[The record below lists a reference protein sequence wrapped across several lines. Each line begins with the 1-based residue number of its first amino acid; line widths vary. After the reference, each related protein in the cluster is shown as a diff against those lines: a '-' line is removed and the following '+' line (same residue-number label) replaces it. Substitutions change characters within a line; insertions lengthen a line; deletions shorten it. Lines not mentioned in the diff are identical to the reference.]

1 MDTPPIWL
9 VDAAWI
15 SFAFVCGFIARLLKL
30 PPLIGFLAAGFLLNG
45 LGIRQGGEA
54 LQELADL
61 GVTLLL
67 FTIGLKLD
75 VKSLLRR
82 EIWLGTS
89 LHMLM
94 STVVLG
100 GVVFLLTL
108 SPLLGRVPFS
118 TAVLIGFALSF
129 SSTVFAIKILEDRGE
144 LNALHGATAMGI
156 LVMQDIIAVVFL
168 TVSAGKIPS
177 IWALALPLLFLLRPL
192 LFKLLDY
199 SDHGELLALCG
210 LFLTMVAGA
219 GSFEIVGLK
228 PDLGALVMGIMMGAH
243 PKAKE
248 LGYTL
253 MGFKN
258 LFLVAFFLSIGLA
271 GLPDGKILLVSVVL
285 GLFIIFKGGLFYSL
299 LSKFN
304 FRSRTALF
312 TAVPLANYS
321 EFGLIVAAVGV
332 KSGWLDSSWLVLIA
346 MALTI
351 SFIAGAPLNGSVYDI
366 YARFRDVLKRC
377 EKPSR
382 HPADQPIELDADLLI
397 FGMGRVGT
405 GAYDAARHT
414 YSKKVIGLDNNMDV
428 VEKHRQARRDVLF
441 GDVTDLDFWDKIDP
455 GQVNLISLSM
465 PRHQANVTAV
475 EQLRNAGYTG
485 YLAATARFEDQA
497 EELRE
502 MGVHSVYNIFTNVG
516 AAYSQYVHSD
526 MLSHPEFADQLQGEE
541 DGVAAEAAE

>member
-1 MDTPPIWL
+1 MDTTPIWL

-15 SFAFVCGFIARLLKL
+15 SFAFLCGFIARLLKL

-45 LGIRQGGEA
+45 LGIRQAGEA

-89 LHMLM
+89 LHMLVT
-94 STVVLG
+94 TVVLG
-100 GVVFLLTL
+100 GVIFLLTFT
-108 SPLLGRVPFS
+108 PLLGRVPVL
-118 TAVLIGFALSF
+118 TAILIGFALSF

-168 TVSAGKIPS
+168 TVSAGKVPS
-177 IWALALPLLFLLRPL
+177 VWALALPLLFLLRPL
-192 LFKLLDY
+192 FFKLLDLTG
-199 SDHGELLALCG
+199 HGELLALLG
-210 LFLTMVAGA
+210 LFLALVAGA
-219 GSFEIVGLK
+219 ASFEFVGLK
-228 PDLGALVMGIMMGAH
+228 ADLGALVMGILIGSH

-258 LFLVAFFLSIGLA
+258 LFLVAFFLSIGLS
-271 GLPDGKILLVSVVL
+271 GLPDAKILLVSVLL
-285 GLFIIFKGGLFYSL
+285 GLFIIFKGGLFYSM
-299 LSKFN
+299 LSRFN

-351 SFIAGAPLNGSVYDI
+351 SFIAGAPLNSSVYDI
-366 YARFRDVLKRC
+366 YGRFRDLFKRC
-377 EKPSR
+377 EKPVH
-382 HPADQPIELDADLLI
+382 HPADQPIELDADILI
-397 FGMGRVGT
+397 FGMGRIGT
-405 GAYDAARHT
+405 GAYDNACTT
-414 YSKKVIGLDNNMDV
+414 YGRKVIGMDNNREV
-428 VEKHRQARRDVLF
+428 VRKHQEAERDVLF
-441 GDVTDLDFWDKIDP
+441 GDVTDLDFWDKINPD
-455 GQVNLISLSM
+455 QVRLISLCM
-465 PRHQANVTAV
+465 ARHEANVIAV
-475 EQLRNAGYTG
+475 EQLHKAGYKG
-485 YLAATARFEDQA
+485 FLAATARFEDQA
-497 EELRE
+497 EELSG
-502 MGVHSVYNIFTNVG
+502 MGVHSVYNIFANVG
-516 AAYSQYVHSD
+516 AAYAEYARKDFLANPAFS
-526 MLSHPEFADQLQGEE
+526 ADLKDEME
-541 DGVAAEAAE
+541 KTSV

>member
-1 MDTPPIWL
+1 METTPIWL

-15 SFAFVCGFIARLLKL
+15 SFAFLCGFIARLIKL

-89 LHMLM
+89 LHMLI
-94 STVVLG
+94 TTLVLG
-100 GVVFLLTL
+100 GFIFLLTFT
-108 SPLLGRVPFS
+108 PLLGRVPFG
-118 TAVLIGFALSF
+118 TVILIGFALSF
-129 SSTVFAIKILEDRGE
+129 SSTVFAIKILEERGE
-144 LNALHGATAMGI
+144 LNALHGATAVGI

-168 TVSAGKIPS
+168 TASAGKIPS
-177 IWALALPLLFLLRPL
+177 VWALALPLLFLLRPL
-192 LFKLLDY
+192 FFKLLDH
-199 SDHGELLALCG
+199 SHHGELLTLCG

-219 GSFEIVGLK
+219 ASFEFVGLK
-228 PDLGALVMGIMMGAH
+228 PDLGALIMGIMVGSH
-243 PKAKE
+243 PKARE

-253 MGFKN
+253 LGFKN
-258 LFLVAFFLSIGLA
+258 LFLVAFFLNIGLS
-271 GLPDGKILLVSVVL
+271 GLPDGRILLVSLLL
-285 GLFIIFKGGLFYSL
+285 GLFIVFKGGLFYSI
-299 LSKFN
+299 LSRFN

-346 MALTI
+346 MALTV
-351 SFIAGAPLNGSVYDI
+351 SFIIGAPLNSSVYDI
-366 YARFRDVLKRC
+366 YARFRDLLKRC
-377 EKPSR
+377 EKPVP
-382 HPADQPIELDADLLI
+382 HPADQPMELDADLLI

-405 GAYDAARHT
+405 GAYDCARNT
-414 YSKKVIGLDNNMDV
+414 YDKKVIGLDNNRDV
-428 VEKHRQARRDVLF
+428 VDQHQQAGREVLF

-455 GQVNLISLSM
+455 GQVRLISLCMS
-465 PRHQANVTAV
+465 RHEANVTAV
-475 EQLRNAGYTG
+475 EQLQKAGYTG
-485 YLAATARFEDQA
+485 FLAATAQFADQA
-497 EELRE
+497 EELRN
-502 MGVHSVYNIFTNVG
+502 MGVHSVYNIFANVG
-516 AAYSQYVHSD
+516 PAYADYVRKD
-526 MLSHPEFADQLQGEE
+526 MEDHPEFS
-541 DGVAAEAAE
+541 AELKDETGKISA

>member
-1 MDTPPIWL
+1 MDTTPIWL

-15 SFAFVCGFIARLLKL
+15 SFAFFCGFLARLCKL

-45 LGIRQGGEA
+45 LGIRQAGEA

-89 LHMLM
+89 LHMLIT
-94 STVVLG
+94 TVVMG
-100 GVVFLLTL
+100 GVIFGLTYTALLD
-108 SPLLGRVPFS
+108 RVPVS
-118 TAVLIGFALSF
+118 TALLIGFALSF
-129 SSTVFAIKILEDRGE
+129 SSTVFAVKILEDRGE
-144 LNALHGATAMGI
+144 LSALHGTTAMGI

-168 TVSAGKIPS
+168 TVSAGKVPS
-177 IWALALPLLFLLRPL
+177 LWALALPGLYLLRPL
-192 LFKLLDY
+192 FYKLLDL

-219 GSFEIVGLK
+219 ASFEFVGLK
-228 PDLGALVMGIMMGAH
+228 PDLGALIMGILIGSH
-243 PKAKE
+243 PRARE

-258 LFLVAFFLSIGLA
+258 LFLVAFFLSIGLS
-271 GLPDGKILLVSVVL
+271 GLPDTRILLVSLLL
-285 GLFIIFKGGLFYSL
+285 GLLVVFKGGLFYSL
-299 LSKFN
+299 LSRFN

-332 KSGWLDSSWLVLIA
+332 KSGWIDSSWLVLIA
-346 MALTI
+346 MALTV
-351 SFIAGAPLNGSVYDI
+351 SFLIGAPLNGAVYDI
-366 YARFRDVLKRC
+366 YSRFRTQLKRC
-377 EKPSR
+377 EKPVR
-382 HPADQPIELDADLLI
+382 HPADQPVALDADLLI

-405 GAYDAARHT
+405 GAYDCARKS
-414 YSKKVIGLDNNMDV
+414 YSKKVIGLDNNKEV
-428 VEKHRQARRDVLF
+428 VARHREAGRDVIF
-441 GDVTDLDFWDKIDP
+441 GDVTDIDFWDKIDP
-455 GQVNLISLSM
+455 EQVRLISLCM
-465 PRHQANVTAV
+465 ARHEANVTAV
-475 EQLRNAGYTG
+475 EQLQKAGYKGFLT
-485 YLAATARFEDQA
+485 ATARFEDHA

-502 MGVHSVYNIFTNVG
+502 LGVHSVYNIFANVG
-516 AAYSQYVHSD
+516 PAYADYVRRDIAA
-526 MLSHPEFADQLQGEE
+526 HPFFSVELEE
-541 DGVAAEAAE
+541 DLRDGMEKISA

>member
-15 SFAFVCGFIARLLKL
+15 SFAFLCGFIARLLKL

-67 FTIGLKLD
+67 FSIGLKLD
-75 VKSLLRR
+75 AKSLLRK

-89 LHMLM
+89 VHMLI

-108 SPLLGRVPFS
+108 TPLLGRVPLI
-118 TAVLIGFALSF
+118 TAILIGFALSF

-168 TVSAGKIPS
+168 TASAGKVPS
-177 IWALALPLLFLLRPL
+177 VWALALPLLFLLRPL
-192 LFKLLDY
+192 IFKILEL

-210 LFLTMVAGA
+210 LFLAMVAGA
-219 GSFEIVGLK
+219 GSFELVGLK
-228 PDLGALVMGIMMGAH
+228 PDLGALAMGILIGSH
-243 PKAKE
+243 PKARE

-258 LFLVAFFLSIGLA
+258 LFLVAFFLSIGLS
-271 GLPDGKILLVSVVL
+271 GIPDWKIFAVSLLL
-285 GLFIIFKGGLFYSL
+285 GLLIVFKGGLFYSL
-299 LSKFN
+299 LSRFN

-346 MALTI
+346 MALTV
-351 SFIAGAPLNGSVYDI
+351 SFIIGAPLNSSVYAI
-366 YARFRDVLKRC
+366 YARFRNLFKRC
-377 EKPSR
+377 EKPVR

-397 FGMGRVGT
+397 FGMGRIGT
-405 GAYDAARHT
+405 GAYDEARDT
-414 YSKKVIGLDNNMDV
+414 YGEKVAGLDSNREV
-428 VEKHRQARRDVLF
+428 VEKHQQAGRDVLF
-441 GDVTDLDFWDKIDP
+441 GDVTDLDFWDKINPD
-455 GQVNLISLSM
+455 QVRLISLCMS
-465 PRHQANVTAV
+465 RHEANVTAV
-475 EQLRNAGYTG
+475 EQLQEAGYTG
-485 YLAATARFEDQA
+485 FLAATARFADQA
-497 EELRE
+497 EELQE

-516 AAYSQYVHSD
+516 PAYAEYVRKDILEHPAFSAALKDKMEKTSV
-526 MLSHPEFADQLQGEE
+526 
-541 DGVAAEAAE
+541 

>member
-1 MDTPPIWL
+1 METTPIWL

-15 SFAFVCGFIARLLKL
+15 SFAFFCGFLARLLRL
-30 PPLIGFLAAGFLLNG
+30 PPLLGFLAAGFLLNA
-45 LGIRQGGEA
+45 LGIRQAGEA

-75 VKSLLRR
+75 VKSLLRK

-89 LHMLM
+89 LHMLI

-100 GVVFLLTL
+100 GLVFLLTFT
-108 SPLLGRVPFS
+108 PLLGRVPVA
-118 TAVLIGFALSF
+118 TAILIGFALSF
-129 SSTVFAIKILEDRGE
+129 SSTVFAIKILEERGE

-177 IWALALPLLFLLRPL
+177 VWALALPLLYLLRPL
-192 LFKLLDY
+192 FFKLLEY
-199 SDHGELLALCG
+199 SHHGELLALCG

-219 GSFEIVGLK
+219 ASFEFVGLK
-228 PDLGALVMGIMMGAH
+228 PDLGALVMGIMIGSH

-253 MGFKN
+253 LGFKN
-258 LFLVAFFLSIGLA
+258 LFLVAFFLSIGLS
-271 GLPDGKILLVSVVL
+271 GLPDVKILLVSLLL
-285 GLFIIFKGGLFYSL
+285 GLFIVFKGGLFYSM
-299 LSKFN
+299 LSRFN

-321 EFGLIVAAVGV
+321 EFGLIVVAVGV

-351 SFIAGAPLNGSVYDI
+351 SFIIGAPLNSSVYDI
-366 YARFRDVLKRC
+366 YARFRDLFKRC
-377 EKPSR
+377 EKPVL
-382 HPADQPIELDADLLI
+382 HPADQPVELDADLLI

-405 GAYDAARHT
+405 GAYDCARNT
-414 YSKKVIGLDNNMDV
+414 YGQKVIGLDNNRET
-428 VEKHRQARRDVLF
+428 VEEHQQAGRDVIF
-441 GDVTDLDFWDKIDP
+441 GDVTDLDFWERIDP
-455 GQVNLISLSM
+455 DQVRLISLCM
-465 PRHQANVTAV
+465 PRHEANVTAV
-475 EQLRNAGYTG
+475 EQLQEAGYTG
-485 YLAATARFEDQA
+485 FIAATARFNDQV
-497 EELRE
+497 EELKE
-502 MGVHSVYNIFTNVG
+502 MGVHSVYNIFANVG
-516 AAYSQYVHSD
+516 PAYADYVRKD
-526 MLSHPEFADQLQGEE
+526 ILEHPVFSAELKE
-541 DGVAAEAAE
+541 DELVNSSS